1 MALQG
6 KHILVGIS
14 GGIAAYKIPELIRGL
29 VKAGAEVRVAT
40 TRHALEFVTELTLQ
54 TVSGH
59 PVYSDV
65 FAAINAHA
73 TEHISLPEWCDAM
86 IVAPATANVVAKM
99 AAGIADDAL
108 TTTICSCVARK
119 PILIAPAMND
129 KMWENPATQHAVE
142 TIRSWQNVRVIEPA
156 EGPLAC
162 GVVGKGRMPEAEELQ
177 EALEY
182 VLTPPTLAGQRILIT
197 AGGTQE
203 PIDPVR
209 FISNYSTGKMGVA
222 LAQVCARRGAEVTMV
237 CGSMSVTPRNP
248 FGAIH
253 RIDALSAQEMY
264 EACIAQWPR
273 MNSAILCAAVADFT
287 PCEKAEN
294 KIKKGDRSLV
304 NGDRSLV
311 IGGKPSSAE
320 ATPPVNR
327 EDAPGDRS
335 LVISDRSLVNGG
347 KPSSAEATPPVSRE
361 DAPGEWSL
369 SLKETADIAKAL
381 GQSKR
386 PDQKLIGFA
395 LETQHEIE
403 NALHKMERK
412 NLDAIVLNSLRDKG
426 AGFGVDTNRVTIIR
440 ADGNSLELPLLSK
453 AEAANEI
460 IRYSFLLEEA
470 E

>member
-182 VLTPPTLAGQRILIT
+182 ALTPRTLAGQRILIT

-264 EACIAQWPR
+264 EVCIAQWPR

-304 NGDRSLV
+304 IGDRL
-311 IGGKPSSAE
+311 
-320 ATPPVNR
+320 
-327 EDAPGDRS
+327 
-335 LVISDRSLVNGG
+335 LVNGG

>member
-129 KMWENPATQHAVE
+129 KMWENPATQHAIE

-182 VLTPPTLAGQRILIT
+182 VLTPRTLAGQRILIT

-253 RIDALSAQEMY
+253 RIDALSAQDMY

-294 KIKKGDRSLV
+294 KIKKGELKVESQKSKVESQKSKVESQKLKV
-304 NGDRSLV
+304 
-311 IGGKPSSAE
+311 E
-320 ATPPVNR
+320 
-327 EDAPGDRS
+327 
-335 LVISDRSLVNGG
+335 
-347 KPSSAEATPPVSRE
+347 SRE
-361 DAPGEWSL
+361 SNVFSL

>member
-65 FAAINAHA
+65 FAAINSHA

-182 VLTPPTLAGQRILIT
+182 ALTPCTLAGQRILIT

-320 ATPPVNR
+320 
-327 EDAPGDRS
+327 RS
-335 LVISDRSLVNGG
+335 RT
-347 KPSSAEATPPVSRE
+347 SSVSRE

>member
-182 VLTPPTLAGQRILIT
+182 ALTPRTLGGQRILIT

-253 RIDALSAQEMY
+253 RIDALSAQDMY
-264 EACIAQWPR
+264 EVCIAQWPR

-294 KIKKGDRSLV
+294 KIKKGERSLV
-304 NGDRSLV
+304 IGDRSLV
-311 IGGKPSSAE
+311 I
-320 ATPPVNR
+320 
-327 EDAPGDRS
+327 
-335 LVISDRSLVNGG
+335 GG

>member
-129 KMWENPATQHAVE
+129 KMWENPATQHAIE

-182 VLTPPTLAGQRILIT
+182 VLTPRTLAGQRILIT

-253 RIDALSAQEMY
+253 RIDALSAQDMY

-294 KIKKGDRSLV
+294 KIKKGELKV
-304 NGDRSLV
+304 
-311 IGGKPSSAE
+311 E
-320 ATPPVNR
+320 
-327 EDAPGDRS
+327 
-335 LVISDRSLVNGG
+335 
-347 KPSSAEATPPVSRE
+347 SRE
-361 DAPGEWSL
+361 SNVFSL
-369 SLKETADIAKAL
+369 SLKETEDIAKAL

>member
-304 NGDRSLV
+304 NGDR
-311 IGGKPSSAE
+311 P
-320 ATPPVNR
+320 
-327 EDAPGDRS
+327 
-335 LVISDRSLVNGG
+335 LVNGG
-347 KPSSAEATPPVSRE
+347 KPSSAERSQTSSVSRE